1 MWVTS
6 SEKHDPVCN
15 HRDIPFQG
23 LRTWQPFGEKGR
35 TMTTFTIF
43 QLVPAPGQ
51 ASLERPKSKKTSR
64 VIVFGAKT
72 HLWATSAQC
81 ILGWLGLWKAFH
93 LPLRE
98 LAQGWGDQDCGER
111 GRRVFMLARMSFLG
125 LAHVPRL
132 EYRGEDVLEP
142 ISSHGL

>member
-64 VIVFGAKT
+64 VIVFGAKNT
-72 HLWATSAQC
+72 LMGHFCAVHLRLVGSMEGISPTPSRAC
-81 ILGWLGLWKAFH
+81 
-93 LPLRE
+93 
-98 LAQGWGDQDCGER
+98 
-111 GRRVFMLARMSFLG
+111 ARMG
-125 LAHVPRL
+125 
-132 EYRGEDVLEP
+132 
-142 ISSHGL
+142 